1 MESNTPKDN
10 EKIVTTSDATQT
22 NNQKDLQNGA
32 EEEDQKV
39 TPWSVEG
46 KIDYM
51 KLIKQFGTEIIDDQ
65 LLERFKKITGKDL
78 HPWLKRG
85 IFFSHRGLNQ
95 FLTAYENGDP
105 IFLYTGRGPTSG
117 KRQNFL
123 LLNYINLH
131 YLNLAFIIF
140 D

>member
-1 MESNTPKDN
+1 MDSSNKATN
-10 EKIVTTSDATQT
+10 EAEKIELVSDATQT
-22 NNQKDLQNGA
+22 AKENNTIKNGAA
-32 EEEDQKV
+32 EEEQIV
-39 TPWSVEG
+39 TPWAVEG

-51 KLIKQFGTEIIDDQ
+51 KLIKQFGTEVIDNE
-65 LLERFKKITGKDL
+65 LLERFKKVTGKDL

-117 KRQNFL
+117 N
-123 LLNYINLH
+123 
-131 YLNLAFIIF
+131 
-140 D
+140 

>member
-1 MESNTPKDN
+1 MDSTNPDKENGKS
-10 EKIVTTSDATQT
+10 EVVSDATQT
-22 NNQKDLQNGA
+22 VKENNTDKNGLT
-32 EEEDQKV
+32 EEDQLV
-39 TPWSVEG
+39 TPWAVEG

-51 KLIKQFGTEIIDDQ
+51 KLIKQFGTEIIDNE
-65 LLERFKKITGKDL
+65 LLERFKRLTGKDL

-95 FLTAYENGDP
+95 FLNAYENGDP

-117 KRQNFL
+117 NRVYIFKFFIKFNLNF
-123 LLNYINLH
+123 
-131 YLNLAFIIF
+131 

>member
-1 MESNTPKDN
+1 MDNNSKEN
-10 EKIVTTSDATQT
+10 EKITSDATQT
-22 NNQKDLQNGA
+22 NNQNESVED
-32 EEEDQKV
+32 DQKV

-51 KLIKQFGTEIIDDQ
+51 KLIKQFGTEVIDTE

-117 KRQNFL
+117 
-123 LLNYINLH
+123 I
-131 YLNLAFIIF
+131 
-140 D
+140 

>member
-1 MESNTPKDN
+1 MDSSKPNNEN
-10 EKIVTTSDATQT
+10 EKTELVSDATQT
-22 NNQKDLQNGA
+22 AKEDNTNKNGAA
-32 EEEDQKV
+32 EEEQVV
-39 TPWSVEG
+39 TPWAVEG

-51 KLIKQFGTEIIDDQ
+51 KLIKQFGTEVIDNE
-65 LLERFKKITGKDL
+65 LLERFKRVTGKDL

-117 KRQNFL
+117 N
-123 LLNYINLH
+123 
-131 YLNLAFIIF
+131 
-140 D
+140 